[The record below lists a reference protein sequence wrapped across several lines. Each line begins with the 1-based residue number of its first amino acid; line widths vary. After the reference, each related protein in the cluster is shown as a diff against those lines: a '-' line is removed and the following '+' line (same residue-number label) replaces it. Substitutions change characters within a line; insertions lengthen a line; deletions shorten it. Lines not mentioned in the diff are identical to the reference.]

1 MTAIPRVSADPGVR
15 HARGAGPIGPIGP
28 PHVKYY
34 LFAPQGSGETES
46 LTPLKLADHLP
57 SQQITHL
64 SGSTFGSKMGVFPS
78 KAVFD
83 SRCGSRSVAGR
94 TEALW
99 VGYGCEVA
107 LLGWL
112 PVGGWLVGASG
123 L

>member
-1 MTAIPRVSADPGVR
+1 MR
-15 HARGAGPIGPIGP
+15 HARDAGWIGPIRGT
-28 PHVKYY
+28 HVKYY

-57 SQQITHL
+57 SQQIAHL
-64 SGSTFGSKMGVFPS
+64 SGSTFGSKMEVFPTE
-78 KAVFD
+78 AVLD
-83 SRCGSRSVAGR
+83 SRCGSRSAVGGADG
-94 TEALW
+94 LW